1 MAESEVRSLSRSPLM
16 MAVCQSLV
24 DELYPVTFEQLALL
38 GIAPSHQA
46 QITPEELSGL
56 RAKLSSFGIA
66 PTLMPGGAAYNSLCH
81 YALLGGEAVLVA
93 RYGGS
98 ENSEFDPAGKACSE
112 HASRCG
118 VQVRS
123 TLDENRPTGTSIVLT
138 APDGSR
144 CMLTCLG
151 ASGIFESDGFA
162 QPSLPPGSWIVLEGY
177 MLGIPGGAPLR
188 YVKELC
194 ALGCKLAINV
204 AAPWVPTQFSEAL
217 AEALSLASVVF
228 LNEHEAAAF
237 YKEGTQSPADLSRA
251 LGTEARLAVVT
262 NGENGAF
269 ISGMGHSLHAPARKV
284 KVTDSTG
291 AGDSFAAAFLRGLV
305 CNAAMERTAAGAAFV
320 ASEVIQYAG
329 AFPPRSLREDWE
341 RIVF

>member
-1 MAESEVRSLSRSPLM
+1 M

-24 DELYPVTFEQLALL
+24 DELYAVTFEQLARL

-46 QITPEELSGL
+46 QITPEELNAL
-56 RAKLSSFGIA
+56 RAKLSSFAIA

-81 YALLGGEAVLVA
+81 YALLGGEALLVA
-93 RYGGS
+93 RYGRGRDS
-98 ENSEFDPAGKACSE
+98 ELDAAGKACSE

-123 TLDENRPTGTSIVLT
+123 TLDENLPTGTSVVLT

-151 ASGIFESDGFA
+151 ASSIFDSEGFA
-162 QPSLPPGSWIVLEGY
+162 QPPLPSGSWIILEGY

-188 YVKELC
+188 YVKEQC
-194 ALGCKLAINV
+194 ASGCKLAINI

-217 AEALSLASVVF
+217 AEALSLATVVF

-237 YKEGTQSPADLSRA
+237 YREGAKSPAELSRV
-251 LGTEARLAVVT
+251 LGTETRLAVVT
-262 NGENGAF
+262 NGEKGAF

-284 KVTDSTG
+284 SVVDSTG

-305 CNAAMERTAAGAAFV
+305 AGAAMERVAAGAAFL
-320 ASEVIQYAG
+320 ASEVIQHPG
-329 AFPPRSLREDWE
+329 AFPPSNLREGWN